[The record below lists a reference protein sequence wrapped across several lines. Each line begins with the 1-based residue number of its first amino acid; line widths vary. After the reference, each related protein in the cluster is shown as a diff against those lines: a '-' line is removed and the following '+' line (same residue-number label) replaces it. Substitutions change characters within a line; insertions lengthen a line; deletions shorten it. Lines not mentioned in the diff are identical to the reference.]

1 MNVLYVGKKRF
12 FRIIMRDKIKQFIN
26 DNFIVGEEIFSV
38 NNGKML
44 FDELRDFLRWELPNE
59 ECFDIDIVPINGG
72 FSMLMIAW
80 IENDEV
86 QLYYTKVLD
95 V

>member
-1 MNVLYVGKKRF
+1 
-12 FRIIMRDKIKQFIN
+12 MRDKIKQFIN

-38 NNGKML
+38 NNRKML

>member
-1 MNVLYVGKKRF
+1 
-12 FRIIMRDKIKQFIN
+12 MRDKIKQFIN

>member
-1 MNVLYVGKKRF
+1 
-12 FRIIMRDKIKQFIN
+12 MRDKIKQFIN
-26 DNFIVGEEIFSV
+26 DNFIVGGEVFSV

-44 FDELRDFLRWELPNE
+44 FDELCDFLRWELPNE

-72 FSMLMIAW
+72 LLMLMIAW
-80 IENDEV
+80 IENDEA
-86 QLYYTKVLD
+86 QLYYTKALD